1 MQQAQDL
8 VLEIKSFLKMPSIRQ
23 LKQRDNKQRELRLY
37 YLPYMNADEEKEQ
50 KRKTFEV
57 KVQEYALWCK
67 NNAVNPEYDP
77 EVIQATTK
85 ANIII
90 NN

>member
-1 MQQAQDL
+1 
-8 VLEIKSFLKMPSIRQ
+8 MPSIRQ

-50 KRKTFEV
+50 KRRSFEG
-57 KVQEYALWCK
+57 KLQEYALWCK
-67 NNAVNPEYDP
+67 NNEINPEYDP
-77 EVIQATTK
+77 EVIKAATQAG
-85 ANIII
+85 III